1 MKNFSTIAESFVM
14 HSDVRQ
20 VCLEILADSVS
31 TAHKYMRWCWHVEWK
46 DYGINFSVEKTQTYG
61 LGYKELLLKLN
72 IQSLSPEIIEKLKPF
87 VPEVAREATQGVL
100 PIRLP
105 HDVYWKQAGSEYW
118 AEQGMSL
125 SAIKK
130 ILSILP
136 RHQQSQT
143 WPLGVEVKVNVQSL
157 SPEIIEKLK
166 PIVPEVAHQVTQGI
180 LPILLPYLAIQETWP
195 LIKYA
200 YLSFPEIA
208 ETTLKHVYIRS
219 APFEE
224 VVQYL
229 RFFLNRP
236 LIEEAGFI
244 PPFKR
249 TVSPNESDG
258 AIQRAD
264 VIKLPWKILP
274 PGEHPFSE
282 ILKHYEELQ
291 KSNPHVRYDL
301 NRLNRICELTP
312 TATYVGVDEF
322 RGYTVFYFQKYLA
335 AVLDCPVWGNAIY
348 MIKGDWKTLS
358 RLTKAELIAERT
370 GNVTRIVHSGDWFQ
384 RLKNCLRTSEST

>member
-72 IQSLSPEIIEKLKPF
+72 I
-87 VPEVAREATQGVL
+87 
-100 PIRLP
+100 
-105 HDVYWKQAGSEYW
+105 
-118 AEQGMSL
+118 
-125 SAIKK
+125 
-130 ILSILP
+130 
-136 RHQQSQT
+136 
-143 WPLGVEVKVNVQSL
+143 QSL